1 MKTACVFCV
10 VLVAAIAASA
20 EEASSAV
27 DEIVQKR
34 DALLARILEV
44 TKNQVKAGSASYGQ
58 VRDATVKLYAFRR
71 DIAKTNPERIQWQ
84 ERIVAAEKE
93 SKDAAAKSLALGLA
107 SPIDP
112 LLAEEQLL
120 EAEQKLLE
128 LKTLK

>member
-1 MKTACVFCV
+1 MKTAFVFCG
-10 VLVAAIAASA
+10 VLFAAIAASA
-20 EEASSAV
+20 QETSAV
-27 DEIVQKR
+27 DDIVQKR
-34 DALLARILEV
+34 GALLERILEV

-58 VRDATVKLYAFRR
+58 VRDATVKLYSFRR
-71 DIAKTNPERIQWQ
+71 DIAKTNPERVQWQ

-120 EAEQKLLE
+120 AAEQKLLE
-128 LKTLK
+128 LKSLK

>member
-1 MKTACVFCV
+1 MKTAFVFCG
-10 VLVAAIAASA
+10 VLLAAIAASA
-20 EEASSAV
+20 QEASAV

-34 DALLARILEV
+34 DAILARILEV

-58 VRDATVKLYAFRR
+58 VRDATVKLFSFRR

-120 EAEQKLLE
+120 AAEQKLLE
-128 LKTLK
+128 LKLQK

>member
-1 MKTACVFCV
+1 MKTVFVFCV
-10 VLVAAIAASA
+10 VLIVAIAASA
-20 EEASSAV
+20 QEASAV
-27 DEIVQKR
+27 DEVVRKR
-34 DALLARILEV
+34 EALLAQILEV

-58 VRDATVKLYAFRR
+58 VRDATVKLYSFRR

-93 SKDAAAKSLALGLA
+93 SKESAAKSLAMGLA

-112 LLAEEQLL
+112 LLAEEHLL

-128 LKTLK
+128 LKLQK

>member
-1 MKTACVFCV
+1 MKTAFVFCG
-10 VLVAAIAASA
+10 VLFAAIAVSA
-20 EEASSAV
+20 QETSAV
-27 DEIVQKR
+27 DDIVQKR
-34 DALLARILEV
+34 GALLERILEV
-44 TKNQVKAGSASYGQ
+44 TKNQVKAGSASFGQ
-58 VRDATVKLYAFRR
+58 VRDATVKLYSFRR

-120 EAEQKLLE
+120 AAEQKLLE
-128 LKTLK
+128 LKSLK